1 MLAQY
6 LDLTDEF
13 QVNGDAFFEVS
24 NYDYAVVQ
32 IINNTEGDAIGFFS
46 TLDSGAIQGVTDGN
60 IADSIN
66 YISIVAE
73 DLANNNFVS
82 TDGGVGGLFKFGVV
96 GRYIRLYTGG
106 DPSSVSKLLI
116 MLTKIS

>member
-6 LDLTDEF
+6 LDITDEF
-13 QVNGDAFFEVS
+13 KVNGSALFEVS

-32 IINNTEGDAIGFFS
+32 IINDGDGIEFKS

-60 IADSIN
+60 IADSGN
-66 YISIVAE
+66 YVSIVAE
-73 DLANNNFVS
+73 DLTNNNFVNN
-82 TDGGVGGLFKFGVV
+82 DGGVGGLFKFGVV
-96 GRYIRLYTGG
+96 GRYIQLYTGG
-106 DPSSVSKLLI
+106 DPGSVSKLLV

>member
-13 QVNGDAFFEVS
+13 YVNGIVSFEAS

-32 IINNTEGDAIGFFS
+32 IITSTTGDAINFNS
-46 TLDSGAIQGVTDGN
+46 TLDSGATQGISDGN
-60 IADSIN
+60 IADSGN

-73 DLANNNFVS
+73 NLANGNLVS

-96 GRYIRLYTGG
+96 GRYIQLLSQG
-106 DPSSVSKLLI
+106 DPTTVSKLLV